1 MGEGQGEESK
11 WGRKGK
17 CGPTVISLGE
27 KEREKGKQ
35 RDNSRKTECSSSVK
49 HFISV
54 FYILPTSK
62 STVSTLISLPSN
74 FL

>member
-27 KEREKGKQ
+27 KEREKGKGEV
-35 RDNSRKTECSSSVK
+35 KTETK
-49 HFISV
+49 R
-54 FYILPTSK
+54 
-62 STVSTLISLPSN
+62 
-74 FL
+74 